1 MARALIVTK
10 SSSNV
15 LKVLTMALDFRKLK
29 ITIGSYKIVKFYKR
43 RVPNKNEGGGEDFPK
58 INKAYP
64 LVY

>member
-43 RVPNKNEGGGEDFPK
+43 RVPNKNEGWEYFPK

-64 LVY
+64 VVY

>member
-15 LKVLTMALDFRKLK
+15 PKVLTMALDFRKLK
-29 ITIGSYKIVKFYKR
+29 ITIGSYKIVQFYKR
-43 RVPNKNEGGGEDFPK
+43 RVPNKNEGGKDFSK

>member
-15 LKVLTMALDFRKLK
+15 LKALTMALDFRKLK

-43 RVPNKNEGGGEDFPK
+43 RVPNKNEGGEDFPK